1 MDISLSEEDLKFKK
15 EVDDF
20 LEEHLPKGHE
30 LWSKRAEWF
39 AALKEKGG
47 WDIPNWPEEFGGP
60 GWSATQHWIWDNVT
74 STAVLPPTIPFGVVM
89 LAPIIMKYGSKEQQ
103 ERFLPDIRDNK
114 VMWCQGYSEP
124 GAGSDLASLKTKAE
138 LSDDG
143 THYLVNGTKIWT
155 TMGHV
160 ASMMF
165 CLTRTDNSGIK
176 QEGVTFL
183 LLDMNDPGIEVKP
196 IITLGGSH
204 HVNQV
209 FFTDVKVPVE
219 NRIGDE
225 GQGWTYAKGL
235 LQHERKG
242 IAGITR
248 SIYSLSKLKE
258 KAQRVPVG
266 DKNLMDDPDFKK
278 KIAVAEIEL
287 LALEY
292 TEMRCLADMV
302 NSGSPGAQS
311 SILKLKGTE
320 MQQTIQALSM
330 DAAGIYGSP
339 WGKKVGPK
347 FAKGAMEGY
356 LNGRPATIYGG
367 CSEVQKDV
375 IAKRVL
381 GIG

>member
-1 MDISLSEEDLKFKK
+1 MDISLNKEDLAFEK
-15 EVDDF
+15 EVEDF
-20 LEEHLPKGHE
+20 LAEHLPRGHE
-30 LWSKRAEWF
+30 MWTKRAEWF
-39 AALKEKGG
+39 AALKEKG
-47 WDIPNWPEEFGGP
+47 WDVINWSKEFGGP
-60 GWSATQHWIWDNVT
+60 DWSPTQHYIWDKV
-74 STAVLPPTIPFGVVM
+74 SCREVLPPVMPFGQVM
-89 LAPIIMKYGSKEQQ
+89 LAPVLMKYANKEQQ

-124 GAGSDLASLKTKAE
+124 GAGSDLASLKCKAE
-138 LSDDG
+138 LTDDG
-143 THYLVNGTKIWT
+143 KHYIINGTKIWT

-160 ASMMF
+160 ANWIF
-165 CLTRTDNSGIK
+165 CLTRTSSDGPK
-176 QEGVTFL
+176 QEGITFL
-183 LLDMNDPGIEVKP
+183 LFDMKSPGVEVKP
-196 IITLGGSH
+196 IYTLGGSH

-225 GQGWTYAKGL
+225 GKGWTYAKGL

-242 IAGITR
+242 IAGISR
-248 SIYSLSKLKE
+248 SVYALEKLKE

-266 DKNLMDDPDFKK
+266 DSRLIDDAGFKK

-287 LALEY
+287 LALEF
-292 TEMRCLADMV
+292 TELRSLADMV
-302 NSGSPGAQS
+302 NSGSPGSQS

-320 MQQTIQALSM
+320 MQQTIHELTLEAG
-330 DAAGIYGSP
+330 GIYATP
-339 WGKKVGPK
+339 WGNKKFGPK
-347 FAKGAMEGY
+347 FSKGGMEMY

-381 GIG
+381 GL